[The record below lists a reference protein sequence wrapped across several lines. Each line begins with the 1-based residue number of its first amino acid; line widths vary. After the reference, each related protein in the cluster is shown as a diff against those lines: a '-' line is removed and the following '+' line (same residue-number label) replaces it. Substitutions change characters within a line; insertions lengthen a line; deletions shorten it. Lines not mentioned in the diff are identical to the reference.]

1 VSIQPSDPA
10 AIPNAATFPARTIA
24 DVELE
29 LTIANGI
36 IVERRA
42 RQNDKTAF
50 LERTDGRPAILTQEV
65 NWLLEEW
72 RIMWAATRD

>member
-1 VSIQPSDPA
+1 MSIQPSDPA
-10 AIPNAATFPARTIA
+10 AIPDAATYPPRTIA

-50 LERTDGRPAILTQEV
+50 LERLDGRPAILTQEV

>member
-1 VSIQPSDPA
+1 MSIQPSDPA
-10 AIPNAATFPARTIA
+10 AIPNAATYPPRTIA

-42 RQNDKTAF
+42 RQGDKARF
-50 LERTDGRPAILTQEV
+50 LERIDGRPAILTQEV

>member
-1 VSIQPSDPA
+1 MSIQPSDPA

-24 DVELE
+24 DVEQE
-29 LTIANGI
+29 LHIANSI

-42 RQNDKTAF
+42 RQGDKARH
-50 LERTDGRPAILTQEV
+50 LERLDGRPSLLVQEV